1 MSSDENNEYTYANG
15 QSEASAPA
23 TSTNTNA
30 AGKGTAQ
37 PSAPPYRSSS
47 NDFTLV
53 DNNLY
58 E

>member
-1 MSSDENNEYTYANG
+1 MSSGENNQYIYANV

-30 AGKGTAQ
+30 DGKGTAQ
-37 PSAPPYRSSS
+37 PSAPPYRASS
-47 NDFTLV
+47 NDFTLF